1 MNAHPEIGRR
11 ILAKRAAIAAAMIQR
26 LSAAERQHGA
36 RFGIDQ
42 TRFEQYAGYDV
53 AYLAYALETGRAA
66 VMEHYVRWLH
76 SMLCGHGI
84 ESAPV
89 VSASLA
95 NLGAALHDALPENDH
110 PAVDGLLEAVKVM
123 DPSAELTPA
132 PFLDASSPHAAL
144 ADHYLQRLLEADRF
158 GATKLIR
165 DAAASGVEVRRLY
178 LDVFE
183 PVQREIGRL
192 WQIQQISVAREHF
205 ASATT
210 QMAMSQL
217 YERIFDPEALRVGRC
232 LVAAC
237 IGDELHEIGLRM
249 VADLVE
255 MAGWDSIFL
264 GANTPTAAIAQTL
277 RETGAEVLALSCS
290 MVVHVEK
297 IRLAIAE
304 LRQQGFVDIT
314 ILVGG
319 YPFNLAPELAE
330 LVGADG
336 TARDAE
342 RAAERIVALVPNGR
356 RACAERAVPHG
367 VSRMSCKDMP

>member
-1 MNAHPEIGRR
+1 MNPHPEIGRR
-11 ILAKRAAIAAAMIQR
+11 ILAQRAAIASAMVQRFTAADHQR
-26 LSAAERQHGA
+26 GA

-42 TRFEQYAGYDV
+42 ARFEQYAGYDV
-53 AYLAYALETGRAA
+53 AYMAYALETGRAA
-66 VMEHYVRWLH
+66 LMEHYVRWLH

-84 ESAPV
+84 QSAPV
-89 VSASLA
+89 VAGSLA
-95 NLGAALHDALPENDH
+95 NLGAALHDALPEDDH
-110 PAVDGLLEAVKVM
+110 AAVDELLEIVKAM
-123 DPSAELTPA
+123 DPAAELIPA
-132 PFLDASSPHAAL
+132 PFLDANSAHVAL
-144 ADHYLQRLLEADRF
+144 ADEYLQRLLDADRF
-158 GATKLIR
+158 GATRLIR
-165 DAAASGVEVRRLY
+165 EAAASGVEVRRLY

-192 WQIQQISVAREHF
+192 WQIQRISVAREHF

-217 YERIFDPEALRVGRC
+217 YERIFDPEVPRAGRC

-264 GANTPTAAIAQTL
+264 GANTPPAAIAQTL

-304 LRQQGFVDIT
+304 LRQQGFVDVT

-342 RAAERIVALVPNGR
+342 RAAEQIVALAPKAG
-356 RACAERAVPHG
+356 
-367 VSRMSCKDMP
+367 